1 MAKDKS
7 GAKGASALNK
17 SPSHLLHRALQLAL
31 DLYAE
36 EFGLNGLTQ
45 RQFAV
50 LAAVSAKEGLTQTE
64 LVTITGIDRSTLAD
78 MATRMIS
85 KGLLERQKSSVD
97 GRANA
102 VSLTDAGRAALE
114 DARPRMA
121 TTDARLLKLIPSSK
135 RETFMALL
143 SDLVASGAAPAT
155 PKAEKPPKADK
166 PRKTKAEKAAKK
178 KAKKALSLDA
188 DIQQ

>member
-1 MAKDKS
+1 M
-7 GAKGASALNK
+7 
-17 SPSHLLHRALQLAL
+17 
-31 DLYAE
+31 
-36 EFGLNGLTQ
+36 
-45 RQFAV
+45 
-50 LAAVSAKEGLTQTE
+50 
-64 LVTITGIDRSTLAD
+64 
-78 MATRMIS
+78 
-85 KGLLERQKSSVD
+85 
-97 GRANA
+97 ANA

-135 RETFMALL
+135 REAFMALL
-143 SDLVASGAAPAT
+143 GDLVASGAAPAA

-178 KAKKALSLDA
+178 KAKKALGLDA